1 MREFKKHG
9 RDDKTS
15 LLCVI
20 HIFLNEKGRKL
31 RRNDQLFLNIAI

>member
-15 LLCVI
+15 LFCVI
-20 HIFLNEKGRKL
+20 HIFLTRKAE
-31 RRNDQLFLNIAI
+31 N